1 MYLELKNE
9 DYKII
14 MYVLY
19 EKKFRVKNISPTLLH
34 VVIILDREI
43 SLFYRLKNKIPA
55 SENLN
60 ASFKGVGYP
69 LRYLR
74 VSSH

>member
-43 SLFYRLKNKIPA
+43 SLFYRLKNKIP
-55 SENLN
+55 
-60 ASFKGVGYP
+60 V
-69 LRYLR
+69 
-74 VSSH
+74 